1 MRTRM
6 SDKDPAKCLALV
18 AAAQT
23 TMAQQPAWRI
33 YAASRAS
40 EEGSFFA
47 RERQE
52 WREAALISSA
62 PRFSSSPT
70 GLSFF
75 LIQLYFIQIPMRIQ
89 SPFVSL
95 RESGYRGWD
104 MQTKRIN
111 RCIFP
116 DRCISDGKST
126 TLLLSVVDYK
136 CSSASN
142 PLGKNPSPATVRDVQ
157 CETCPFPDIQ
167 DEFRWSIITKAG
179 PAVGQKPETEIGG

>member
-1 MRTRM
+1 
-6 SDKDPAKCLALV
+6 
-18 AAAQT
+18 
-23 TMAQQPAWRI
+23 
-33 YAASRAS
+33 
-40 EEGSFFA
+40 
-47 RERQE
+47 
-52 WREAALISSA
+52 
-62 PRFSSSPT
+62 
-70 GLSFF
+70 
-75 LIQLYFIQIPMRIQ
+75 MRIQ

-116 DRCISDGKST
+116 DRCIRDGKST
-126 TLLLSVVDYK
+126 TLPLSVVDYK

-167 DEFRWSIITKAG
+167 DELRWSIITKAG